1 MKLVYKCG
9 HCGRSIATELP
20 ALVGKLVDIESALDH
35 ITTGASIAGV
45 ISRKWIRHEC
55 EPGIAGIAP
64 LVAVME

>member
-9 HCGRSIATELP
+9 HCEQASAVELP
-20 ALVGKLVDIESALDH
+20 SQVSNAVGIESALDH
-35 ITTGASIAGV
+35 IMTGASIAGV